1 MPPPPSVTTTSGGA
15 MRDMSAAHA
24 AELSLRARCHPMTFP
39 SPDSAISTTHLRLI
53 QMPSTWTTWWISSH
67 AGLTGHIFQNRE
79 VAALNVRAGSPISPW
94 VLFDKSQ
101 PRNNDSCSASASRL

>member
-1 MPPPPSVTTTSGGA
+1 
-15 MRDMSAAHA
+15 MSAAHA
-24 AELSLRARCHPMTFP
+24 AELSLRARCHPTTFP

-67 AGLTGHIFQNRE
+67 AGLTGHIFQNLE

>member
-1 MPPPPSVTTTSGGA
+1 

-53 QMPSTWTTWWISSH
+53 QMPSTWTTRWIWSH

-94 VLFDKSQ
+94 VLFDRSQ
-101 PRNNDSCSASASRL
+101 PRNNASCSASASRL